1 MLRLGAGGDSSD
13 WMSQGACRAEDPELF
28 FPVATTGPASRQI
41 RAAKAV
47 CARCTV
53 RAPCLAYAMETRPDG
68 IWGGTTTEE
77 RAPARKP
84 YRWPGPPAG
93 SPPGYPGT
101 PCPCGRP

>member
-1 MLRLGAGGDSSD
+1 MLRLEAGGGSFD

-28 FPVATTGPASRQI
+28 FPIAATGPASRQI

-47 CARCTV
+47 CGRCAV
-53 RAPCLAYAMETRPDG
+53 RAPCLAYALETRPDG

-77 RAPARKP
+77 RPPARAIP
-84 YRWPGPPAG
+84 LAQPSAG

-101 PCPCGRP
+101 PWPCGRP